1 MRPAIILIAGL
12 ALAVPAVAQ
21 SFNDYPTSAR
31 ADYVYGCMKVNGET
45 REALDKCSCS
55 IDVIAT
61 ILPYER
67 YVSAETFM
75 SMGQVVGE
83 RGVIFRQSEP
93 ARKAT
98 DELRRAEAEAEVRCF

>member
-1 MRPAIILIAGL
+1 MRLLAALIA
-12 ALAVPAVAQ
+12 ALVAAVPAAAQ
-21 SFNDYPTSAR
+21 SVNDYPTSAR

-55 IDVIAT
+55 IDIIAS
-61 ILPYER
+61 ILPYEH

-75 SMGQVVGE
+75 SMAQVVGE

>member
-1 MRPAIILIAGL
+1 MKLLAALPAVLVA
-12 ALAVPAVAQ
+12 ALPAVAQ
-21 SFNDYPTSAR
+21 SFNDYPTNAR

-55 IDVIAT
+55 IDVIAS

-83 RGVIFRQSEP
+83 RGVIFRQSAP
-93 ARKAT
+93 ARQAT
-98 DELRRAEAEAEVRCF
+98 DELRRAEAEAEIRCF

>member
-1 MRPAIILIAGL
+1 MRRALVLLAGL
-12 ALAVPAVAQ
+12 AAASPAMAQ

-31 ADYVYGCMKVNGET
+31 ADFVYACMKVNGET

-55 IDVIAT
+55 IDVIAS

-67 YVSAETFM
+67 YVSAETYM
-75 SMGQVVGE
+75 SMGQITGE
-83 RGVIFRQSEP
+83 AGVIFRQSEP